1 MRVRISGKM
10 TNHNGISGKMTNHN
24 ARQTMITKLVQNDM
38 NPLHVAQLTGY
49 KNLKSLQWHLK
60 NKVCHI

>member
-49 KNLKSLQWHLK
+49 KNLKSL
-60 NKVCHI
+60 